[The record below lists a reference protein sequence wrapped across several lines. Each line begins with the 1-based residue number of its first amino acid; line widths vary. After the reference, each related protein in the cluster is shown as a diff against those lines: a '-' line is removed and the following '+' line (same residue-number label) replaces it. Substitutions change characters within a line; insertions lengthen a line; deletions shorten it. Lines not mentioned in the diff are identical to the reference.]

1 MRIAV
6 IAITGN
12 GARLG
17 CKLLNGLTGV
27 ELHVSRRYA
36 GQAGPAKKTFEPNE
50 LRELTASL
58 WHTVDAFVFIM
69 ATGIVVRMIAAHLES
84 KQTDPAVV
92 VIDDAGKF
100 SISLLSGHLGGAN
113 ELAQRCAFICG
124 ANPVITTA
132 TDANDLPSF
141 DMLAKDNDWIIDDI
155 SRVKTLNTM
164 LLDGK
169 EIAVVDRS
177 GKVRSWFHGR
187 GRLVFYE
194 TFVEAINS
202 RADGMLFV
210 TNQFFPNQSQY
221 NHLLVLRPRDLVLGI
236 GCNRNTPLEEIE
248 EFVDTHL
255 RRTFLS
261 LKSVARIAS
270 AEAKSDETGLLA
282 YAERYG
288 IELVFYPS
296 EELNRVTV
304 PTEPSQY
311 VMSAIGATGVAEPAA
326 VLAAGGGRLL
336 LKKVKSPNVTLAIAQ
351 IREADNGCSSS

>member
-6 IAITGN
+6 IAITSN

-17 CKLLNGLTGV
+17 RKLLNGLTGV
-27 ELHVSRRYA
+27 ELHVSKRYA
-36 GQAGPAKKTFEPNE
+36 GQAGPAKHLFEPTE
-50 LRELTASL
+50 LKALTASL
-58 WHTVDAFVFIM
+58 WHKVDAFVFIM
-69 ATGIVVRMIAAHLES
+69 ATGIVVRMIAEHLQS

-100 SISLLSGHLGGAN
+100 AISLLSGHLGGAN
-113 ELAQRCAFICG
+113 ELAQRAAFICG

-141 DMLAKDNDWIIDDI
+141 DMLAKDNDWVIEDI
-155 SRVKTLNTM
+155 SKVKTLNSL
-164 LLDGK
+164 LLDDG

-187 GRLVFYE
+187 GKLSYYD
-194 TFVEAINS
+194 TFVEAIKS
-202 RADGMLFV
+202 RASGLLFV
-210 TNQFFPNQSQY
+210 TNQYFPNQSHY
-221 NHLLVLRPRDLVLGI
+221 NNLLILRPRDLILGI

-248 EFVDTHL
+248 AFVDTHL

-270 AEAKSDETGLLA
+270 AAAKSDETGLLA
-282 YAERYG
+282 YAERHG
-288 IELVFYPS
+288 IELVFYGS
-296 EELNRVTV
+296 EELNRVSV
-304 PTEPSQY
+304 PSEPSQY
-311 VMSAIGATGVAEPAA
+311 VMAAIGATGVAEPAA
-326 VLAAGGGRLL
+326 ILAAGGGRLL

-351 IREADNGCSSS
+351 ICEAEND